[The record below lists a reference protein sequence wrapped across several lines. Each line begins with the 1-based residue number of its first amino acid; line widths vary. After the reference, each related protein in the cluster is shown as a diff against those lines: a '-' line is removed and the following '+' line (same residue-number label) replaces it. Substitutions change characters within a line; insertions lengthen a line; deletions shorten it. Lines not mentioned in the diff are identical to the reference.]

1 MQTPRYPLFHQSFHA
16 STLLIACLLVLRPA
30 EAEVLLSCPGASLGD
45 WNDRGFFLTNYP
57 GITLESATLE
67 VSAYTAG
74 TYTLT
79 LAVLSNSY
87 DGPVLGSATNSLI
100 LDNVPEDGVAAPFVY
115 PSVPMPNG
123 GTICFILSVLSG
135 PDAGVLYNVGGGC
148 PEVTETMDTT
158 PPLSEF
164 NRLGVKLTLTGQVAV
179 AAPPQLI
186 ITPSSENVVLTWPTN
201 AAGFN
206 LQSTMNLGPEAIWTT
221 NCLDPAVVNGQ
232 YTVTNPISGS
242 QQFYRLSR

>member
-1 MQTPRYPLFHQSFHA
+1 
-16 STLLIACLLVLRPA
+16 
-30 EAEVLLSCPGASLGD
+30 
-45 WNDRGFFLTNYP
+45 
-57 GITLESATLE
+57 
-67 VSAYTAG
+67 
-74 TYTLT
+74 
-79 LAVLSNSY
+79 
-87 DGPVLGSATNSLI
+87 
-100 LDNVPEDGVAAPFVY
+100 
-115 PSVPMPNG
+115 MPNG